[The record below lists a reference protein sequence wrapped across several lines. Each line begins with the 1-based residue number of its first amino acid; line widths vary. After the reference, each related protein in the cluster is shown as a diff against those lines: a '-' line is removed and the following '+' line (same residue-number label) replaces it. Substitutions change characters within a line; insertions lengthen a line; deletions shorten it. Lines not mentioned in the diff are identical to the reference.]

1 MISLDNALKRDGLSV
16 ELLESLSY
24 KSDLKISLRRNL
36 KDFDYDELMDDI
48 FAAQAWLLEKASQTH
63 FALDYRVKSIQ
74 SIVKKYHTHDQN
86 NGMSNVFNDLL
97 GFRSLCDSY
106 EEIAAM
112 KAAEHFRVVDMSCG
126 KKNDDGYRGIHVYFK
141 LSNNH
146 YPIEIQYNTYF
157 DRQLNNWL
165 HKYVYKRQTS
175 LDIGQVLRNHYENGS
190 IRTEEEFVEVFNDVL
205 SGSKRLQ

>member
-1 MISLDNALKRDGLSV
+1 
-16 ELLESLSY
+16 
-24 KSDLKISLRRNL
+24 
-36 KDFDYDELMDDI
+36 
-48 FAAQAWLLEKASQTH
+48 
-63 FALDYRVKSIQ
+63 
-74 SIVKKYHTHDQN
+74 
-86 NGMSNVFNDLL
+86 
-97 GFRSLCDSY
+97 
-106 EEIAAM
+106 M

-175 LDIGQVLRNHYENGS
+175 LDIGQVLRNHYENGN